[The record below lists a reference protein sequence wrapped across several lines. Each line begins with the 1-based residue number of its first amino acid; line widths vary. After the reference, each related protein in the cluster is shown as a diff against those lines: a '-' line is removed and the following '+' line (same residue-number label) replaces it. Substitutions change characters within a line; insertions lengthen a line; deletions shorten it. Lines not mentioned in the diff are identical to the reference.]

1 MPHETPGRRRTA
13 ARRCIMQR
21 FAPPRK
27 ADRVPRWRGASPDR
41 ISPLQGRHALK
52 IGLLGFSKVGK
63 TTLFNILTGAHVTVD
78 KYAAG
83 RAEPNVGVA
92 KVPEPRLDRL
102 SAMFKPKKTT
112 YAHVDFLDIQGL
124 EKGEAKTLD
133 LKEMRNVDA
142 IAHVVR
148 AFRDDSIPHTE
159 GPLDPRRDVSTMETE
174 LILADLGV
182 AQRRLERL
190 ELNIKKAKNK
200 DDELELPVVRRCL
213 EALERETPI
222 RELDLSEDD
231 VRKIRGFAF
240 LTAKPLLLIVN
251 CDEADAPKMSGFVE
265 QYGLESFAARRQ
277 TALCAISAK
286 VEEEIASLDP
296 ADARAF
302 LEDLG
307 LKEPAKDRLIRAAF
321 ALLGLIQFFTVGEDE
336 CKAWPIRRGTPAPRA
351 AGTIHSDFEKGFIR
365 AEVVSYD
372 DLIAAGSIAAAREKA
387 RLRSEGRTYVVQD
400 GDVINF
406 RFNV

>member
-1 MPHETPGRRRTA
+1 
-13 ARRCIMQR
+13 
-21 FAPPRK
+21 
-27 ADRVPRWRGASPDR
+27 V
-41 ISPLQGRHALK
+41 K

-102 SAMFKPKKTT
+102 AAMFKPKKTT

-148 AFRDDSIPHTE
+148 AFRDDSIPH
-159 GPLDPRRDVSTMETE
+159 GQGSLDPRRDVSNMETE
-174 LILADLGV
+174 LILADLEV

-200 DDELELPVVRRCL
+200 EDELELPVVKRCL

-222 RELDLSEDD
+222 RELDLTEED
-231 VRKIRGFAF
+231 VKKIRGFAF
-240 LTAKPLLLIVN
+240 LTAKPLLVIANL
-251 CDEADAPKMSGFVE
+251 DESDVPKMSDFVE
-265 QYGLESFAARRQ
+265 KFGLESYASRRRLG
-277 TALCAISAK
+277 LCAISAR
-286 VEEEIASLDP
+286 VEEEIASLEP
-296 ADARAF
+296 SDARAF
-302 LEDLG
+302 LDDLG

-321 ALLGLIQFFTVGEDE
+321 GLLGLVQFFTVGEDE
-336 CKAWPIRRGTPAPRA
+336 CRAWPIRAGAVAPRA

-365 AEVVSYD
+365 AEVVTYD
-372 DLIAAGSIAAAREKA
+372 DLVAAGSIAAAREKA
-387 RLRSEGRTYVVQD
+387 RLRSEGKTYVVKD

>member
-1 MPHETPGRRRTA
+1 M
-13 ARRCIMQR
+13 
-21 FAPPRK
+21 
-27 ADRVPRWRGASPDR
+27 
-41 ISPLQGRHALK
+41 K

-63 TTLFNILTGAHVTVD
+63 TTLFNILTGAHAAVD

-83 RAEPNVGVA
+83 KAEPNVGVA
-92 KVPEPRLDRL
+92 KVPEPRLERL

-112 YAHVDFLDIQGL
+112 YAQVDFLDIHGL

-148 AFRDDSIPHTE
+148 AFRDDSIPHAE
-159 GPLDPRRDVSTMETE
+159 GSIDPRRDISTMETE
-174 LILADLGV
+174 LILADLDV

-200 DDELELPVVRRCL
+200 DDELELPVVKRCL

-231 VRKIRGFAF
+231 VKKIRGFAF
-240 LTAKPLLLIVN
+240 LTAKPLLAIVN
-251 CDEADAPKMSGFVE
+251 LDESDAPKMAGFVE
-265 QYGLESFAARRQ
+265 QFGLGSFASRRRM
-277 TALCAISAK
+277 ALCAISAK

-302 LEDLG
+302 LDDLG
-307 LKEPAKDRLIRAAF
+307 LSEPARDRLIRAAF
-321 ALLGLIQFFTVGEDE
+321 GLLGLVQFFTVGEDE
-336 CKAWPIRRGTPAPRA
+336 CRAWPVRAGSAAPRA

-365 AEVVSYD
+365 AEVVAYE

-387 RLRSEGRTYVVQD
+387 KLRSEGKSYVVKD

>member
-1 MPHETPGRRRTA
+1 M
-13 ARRCIMQR
+13 
-21 FAPPRK
+21 
-27 ADRVPRWRGASPDR
+27 
-41 ISPLQGRHALK
+41 K

-63 TTLFNILTGAHVTVD
+63 TTLFNILTGAHAAVD

-83 RAEPNVGVA
+83 KAEPNVGVA
-92 KVPEPRLDRL
+92 KVPEPRLERL

-112 YAHVDFLDIQGL
+112 YAQVDFLDIHGL

-148 AFRDDSIPHTE
+148 AFRDDSIPHAE
-159 GPLDPRRDVSTMETE
+159 GSIDPRRDISTMETE
-174 LILADLGV
+174 LILADLDV

-200 DDELELPVVRRCL
+200 DDELELPVVKRCL

-231 VRKIRGFAF
+231 VKKIRGFAF
-240 LTAKPLLLIVN
+240 LTAKPLLAIVN
-251 CDEADAPKMSGFVE
+251 LDESDAPKMAGFVE
-265 QYGLESFAARRQ
+265 QFGLQSFASRRRM
-277 TALCAISAK
+277 APCAISAK

-302 LEDLG
+302 LDDLG
-307 LKEPAKDRLIRAAF
+307 LTEPARDRLIRAAF
-321 ALLGLIQFFTVGEDE
+321 GLLGLVQFFTVGEDE
-336 CKAWPIRRGTPAPRA
+336 CRAWPVRAGAAAPRA

-365 AEVVSYD
+365 AEVVAYE

-387 RLRSEGRTYVVQD
+387 KLRSEGKAYLVKD

>member
-1 MPHETPGRRRTA
+1 M
-13 ARRCIMQR
+13 
-21 FAPPRK
+21 
-27 ADRVPRWRGASPDR
+27 
-41 ISPLQGRHALK
+41 
-52 IGLLGFSKVGK
+52 LGYPKVGK
-63 TTLFNILTGAHVTVD
+63 TTLFNILTGAHVAVD
-78 KYAAG
+78 RFATGKS
-83 RAEPNVGVA
+83 EPNVGVA

-102 SAMFKPKKTT
+102 SALFRPKKTT
-112 YAHVDFLDIQGL
+112 FAHVDFLDIQGL
-124 EKGEAKTLD
+124 QKGDASSVD

-148 AFRDDSIPHTE
+148 AFRDEAIPHSE
-159 GPLDPRRDVSTMETE
+159 GPIEPRRDIATLETE
-174 LILADLGV
+174 LMLADHDV

-200 DDELELPVVRRCL
+200 EDELELPVVRRCL
-213 EALERETPI
+213 EALEREKPI
-222 RELDLSEDD
+222 RELDLSEEDL
-231 VRKIRGFAF
+231 RKIRGFAF
-240 LTAKPLLLIVN
+240 LTAKPMLLIVN
-251 CDEADAPKMSGFVE
+251 CDETDAPKMAGIIE
-265 QYGLESFAARRQ
+265 QYGLHEIAARSR

-286 VEEEIASLDP
+286 VEEEIASLDA
-296 ADARAF
+296 ADAKVF
-302 LEDLG
+302 LDDLG

-321 ALLGLIQFFTVGEDE
+321 GLLGLIQFFTVGEDE
-336 CKAWPIRRGTPAPRA
+336 CKAWPIRRGMTAPRA

>member
-1 MPHETPGRRRTA
+1 VILR
-13 ARRCIMQR
+13 
-21 FAPPRK
+21 
-27 ADRVPRWRGASPDR
+27 
-41 ISPLQGRHALK
+41 

-63 TTLFNILTGAHVTVD
+63 TTLFNILTGAHVAVE
-78 KYAAG
+78 KYSSG
-83 RAEPNVGVA
+83 KAEPNVGVA

-112 YAHVDFLDIQGL
+112 YAHVDFLDIHGMQ
-124 EKGEAKTLD
+124 KGEAQSID
-133 LKEMRNVDA
+133 LKEMRNMDA

-148 AFRDDSIPHTE
+148 AFRDESIPHGE
-159 GPLDPRRDVSTMETE
+159 GPIDPRRDAGTMETE
-174 LILADLGV
+174 LILADLDV

-190 ELNIKKAKNK
+190 ELNIKKARNK
-200 DDELELPVVRRCL
+200 EDELELPVVRRCL

-222 RELDLSEDD
+222 REIDLSDDD
-231 VRKIRGFAF
+231 VKKIRGFAF
-240 LTAKPLLLIVN
+240 LTARPLLLIVN
-251 CDEADAPKMSGFVE
+251 LDEADVGTMGGFVE
-265 QYGLESFAARRQ
+265 RYGLQTYAARRQ
-277 TALCAISAK
+277 TALCAISAR

-302 LEDLG
+302 LDDLG

-321 ALLGLIQFFTVGEDE
+321 GLLGLIQFFTVGEDE
-336 CKAWPIRRGTPAPRA
+336 CRAWPVRRGSLAPRA
-351 AGTIHSDFEKGFIR
+351 AGAIHSDFEKGFIR

-372 DLIAAGSIAAAREKA
+372 DLVATGSLAAAREKA
-387 RLRSEGRTYVVQD
+387 RLRSEGKTYVVQD

>member
-1 MPHETPGRRRTA
+1 
-13 ARRCIMQR
+13 MQR
-21 FAPPRK
+21 FAPPCK
-27 ADRVPRWRGASPDR
+27 ADPSARRAGTSPDR
-41 ISPLQGRHALK
+41 ISPLQGRHAVK

-102 SAMFKPKKTT
+102 AAMFKPKKTT

-148 AFRDDSIPHTE
+148 AFRDDSIPHGQ
-159 GPLDPRRDVSTMETE
+159 GPLDPRRDVSNMETE
-174 LILADLGV
+174 LILADLEV

-200 DDELELPVVRRCL
+200 EDELELPVVRRCL
-213 EALERETPI
+213 EGLEREKPI
-222 RELDLSEDD
+222 RELDLSEEDL
-231 VRKIRGFAF
+231 RKIRGFAF
-240 LTAKPLLLIVN
+240 LTAKPMLLIVN
-251 CDEADAPKMSGFVE
+251 CDETDAPKMAGCID
-265 QYGLESFAARRQ
+265 QHGLHDVAARSRA
-277 TALCAISAK
+277 ALCAISAK
-286 VEEEIASLDP
+286 VEEEIASLDA
-296 ADARAF
+296 ADAKVF
-302 LEDLG
+302 LDDLG

-321 ALLGLIQFFTVGEDE
+321 GLLGLIQFFTVGEDE
-336 CKAWPIRRGTPAPRA
+336 CKAWPMRRGTTAPRA
-351 AGTIHSDFEKGFIR
+351 AGTIHSDFEKGFIL

-372 DLIAAGSIAAAREKA
+372 DLIVAGSIAAARERAK
-387 RLRSEGRTYVVQD
+387 LRSEGRTYVVQD

>member
-1 MPHETPGRRRTA
+1 M
-13 ARRCIMQR
+13 
-21 FAPPRK
+21 
-27 ADRVPRWRGASPDR
+27 
-41 ISPLQGRHALK
+41 K

-63 TTLFNILTGAHVTVD
+63 TTLFNILTGAHVAVE
-78 KYAAG
+78 KYASG
-83 RAEPNVGVA
+83 KAEPNVGVA

-102 SAMFKPKKTT
+102 SSMFKPKKTT
-112 YAHVDFLDIQGL
+112 HAHVDFLDIVGL
-124 EKGEAKTLD
+124 QKGEAKSID

-148 AFRDDSIPHTE
+148 AFRDDSIPLSE
-159 GPLDPRRDVSTMETE
+159 GSIDPRRDIGTMETE
-174 LILADLGV
+174 LILADLDV

-222 RELDLSEDD
+222 RELDLSDD
-231 VRKIRGFAF
+231 DLKKIRGFAF
-240 LTAKPLLLIVN
+240 LTARPMLLIVN
-251 CDEADAPKMSGFVE
+251 LDEADVKTMAGFVE
-265 QYGLESFAARRQ
+265 RFGLQPLAARRQ
-277 TALCAISAK
+277 MALCAISAK
-286 VEEEIASLDP
+286 VEEEIASLDA

-302 LEDLG
+302 LDDLG
-307 LKEPAKDRLIRAAF
+307 LHEQAKDRLIRAAF
-321 ALLGLIQFFTVGEDE
+321 GLLGLIQFFTVGEDE
-336 CKAWPIRRGTPAPRA
+336 CRAWPVRRGVTAPRA
-351 AGTIHSDFEKGFIR
+351 AGAIHSDFEKGFIR

-372 DLIAAGSIAAAREKA
+372 DLVATGSIAAAREKA
-387 RLRSEGRTYVVQD
+387 RLRSEGKTYVVQD

>member
-1 MPHETPGRRRTA
+1 
-13 ARRCIMQR
+13 
-21 FAPPRK
+21 
-27 ADRVPRWRGASPDR
+27 V
-41 ISPLQGRHALK
+41 K

-63 TTLFNILTGAHVTVD
+63 TTLFNILTGAHAAVD
-78 KYAAG
+78 KYAA
-83 RAEPNVGVA
+83 RKAEPNVGVA
-92 KVPEPRLDRL
+92 KVPEPRLERL
-102 SAMFKPKKTT
+102 SAMCTQKKTT
-112 YAHVDFLDIQGL
+112 CAQVDFLDIQGL

-148 AFRDDSIPHTE
+148 AFRDDSIPHAE
-159 GPLDPRRDVSTMETE
+159 GPIDPRRDISTMETE
-174 LILADLGV
+174 LILADLDV

-200 DDELELPVVRRCL
+200 DDELELPVVKRCL

-231 VRKIRGFAF
+231 VKKIRGFAF
-240 LTAKPLLLIVN
+240 LTAKPLLAIVN
-251 CDEADAPKMSGFVE
+251 LDESDAPKMSGFVE
-265 QYGLESFAARRQ
+265 RFGLGSFASRRRM
-277 TALCAISAK
+277 ALCAISAK
-286 VEEEIASLDP
+286 VEEEIASLEP

-302 LEDLG
+302 LDNLG
-307 LKEPAKDRLIRAAF
+307 LSEQAKDRLIRAAF
-321 ALLGLIQFFTVGEDE
+321 GLLGLVQFFTVGEDE
-336 CKAWPIRRGTPAPRA
+336 CRAWPIRAGITAPRA

-365 AEVVSYD
+365 AEVVTYE
-372 DLIAAGSIAAAREKA
+372 DLVAAGSIAAAREKA
-387 RLRSEGRTYVVQD
+387 KLRSEGKTYIVKD

>member
-1 MPHETPGRRRTA
+1 M
-13 ARRCIMQR
+13 
-21 FAPPRK
+21 
-27 ADRVPRWRGASPDR
+27 
-41 ISPLQGRHALK
+41 
-52 IGLLGFSKVGK
+52 LGYPKVGK
-63 TTLFNILTGAHVTVD
+63 TTLFNILTGAHVAVD
-78 KYAAG
+78 RFATGKS
-83 RAEPNVGVA
+83 EPNVGVA

-102 SAMFKPKKTT
+102 SVLFKPKRTT
-112 YAHVDFLDIQGL
+112 FAHVDFLDIQGL
-124 EKGEAKTLD
+124 QKGDASSVD

-148 AFRDDSIPHTE
+148 AFRDEAIPHSE
-159 GPLDPRRDVSTMETE
+159 GPIEPRRDIATLETE
-174 LILADLGV
+174 LMLADLEV

-200 DDELELPVVRRCL
+200 EDELELPVVRRCL
-213 EALERETPI
+213 EGLERENPI
-222 RELDLSEDD
+222 RELDLSEEDL
-231 VRKIRGFAF
+231 RKIRGFAF
-240 LTAKPLLLIVN
+240 LTAKPMLLIVN
-251 CDEADAPKMSGFVE
+251 CDETDAPKMAGIIE
-265 QYGLESFAARRQ
+265 QYGLHEIAARSR

-286 VEEEIASLDP
+286 VEEEIASLDA
-296 ADARAF
+296 ADAKVF
-302 LEDLG
+302 LDDLG

-321 ALLGLIQFFTVGEDE
+321 GLLGLIQFFTVGEDE
-336 CKAWPIRRGTPAPRA
+336 CKAWPMRRGTTAPRA

>member
-1 MPHETPGRRRTA
+1 
-13 ARRCIMQR
+13 
-21 FAPPRK
+21 
-27 ADRVPRWRGASPDR
+27 V
-41 ISPLQGRHALK
+41 K

-63 TTLFNILTGAHVTVD
+63 TTLFNILTGAHAAAD
-78 KYAAG
+78 KYATG
-83 RAEPNVGVA
+83 KAEPNVGVA
-92 KVPEPRLDRL
+92 RVPEPRLDRL

-112 YAHVDFLDIQGL
+112 YAHVDFLDIAGL
-124 EKGEAKTLD
+124 QKGEATTLD

-148 AFRDDSIPHTE
+148 AFRDDSISHSE
-159 GPLDPRRDVSTMETE
+159 GGLDPRRDAGTMETE
-174 LILADLGV
+174 LTLADLDV

-251 CDEADAPKMSGFVE
+251 LDESDVPKMSGFVE
-265 QYGLESFAARRQ
+265 QFGLQPQASRRRM
-277 TALCAISAK
+277 ALCAISAK
-286 VEEEIASLDP
+286 VEEEIASLEP
-296 ADARAF
+296 EDARAF
-302 LEDLG
+302 LHDLG
-307 LKEPAKDRLIRAAF
+307 IGEPATDRLIRAAF
-321 ALLGLIQFFTVGEDE
+321 GLLGLVQFFTVGEDE
-336 CKAWPIRRGTPAPRA
+336 CRAWPIRAGAAAPRA

-365 AEVVSYD
+365 AEVVAYE
-372 DLIAAGSIAAAREKA
+372 DLVATGGIAAAREKA
-387 RLRSEGRTYVVQD
+387 KLRSEGKTYIVKD